1 MPFSVF
7 ALQKL
12 AESCFPSFS
21 PRLLLIC
28 LIFHSPVVTMS
39 QKYSLIKLS
48 YLDPLV
54 LTPDRRMAHL
64 AIQQGR
70 DTSKIS
76 TSPNQTVG
84 LIVGRIEMWLIN

>member
-7 ALQKL
+7 ELQKL
-12 AESCFPSFS
+12 AESCFPSLS

-28 LIFHSPVVTMS
+28 LIFHSSVVTMS

-48 YLDPLV
+48 CLDPLV
-54 LTPDRRMAHL
+54 LTADRRMAHL
-64 AIQQGR
+64 AIQQSL
-70 DTSKIS
+70 DTIKTS

-84 LIVGRIEMWLIN
+84 LIVGRI

>member
-1 MPFSVF
+1 
-7 ALQKL
+7 
-12 AESCFPSFS
+12 
-21 PRLLLIC
+21 
-28 LIFHSPVVTMS
+28 MS

-84 LIVGRIEMWLIN
+84 LIVGRIEMWLIKNNYNSLDSYDASTDKKLK